1 MSKVIFNEEQIK
13 ALKDNPYVKNVSEKA
28 ITYTDEFKEEFMK
41 LYLKKFLPRQI
52 FAKLGFDTSALGER
66 RISTAAER
74 IKKKYKEGKGFED
87 NRKMS
92 LGRPRTR
99 KLSKDEEIKKLKHKI
114 KYQEQQI
121 EYFKKITFVD
131 KKSKWE
137 SRKKNTK

>member
-13 ALKDNPYVKNVSEKA
+13 ALKNNPYVKNVSEKG
-28 ITYTDEFKEEFMK
+28 ITYTNEFKEEFMK
-41 LYLKKFLPRQI
+41 LYLKNFLPRQI

-66 RISTAAER
+66 RISNTAQR
-74 IKKKYKEGKGFED
+74 LKQKYKEGKGLED
-87 NRKMS
+87 ARKGGS
-92 LGRPRTR
+92 GRPRTR
-99 KLSKDEEIKKLKHKI
+99 KLSKDEEIEKLKHKI

-121 EYFKKITFVD
+121 EYLKKITFVD

>member
-13 ALKDNPYVKNVSEKA
+13 VLKDNPYVKNVSEKA

-41 LYLKKFLPRQI
+41 LYLKKYLPRQI
-52 FAKLGFDTSALGER
+52 FTMLGFDASALGER
-66 RISTAAER
+66 RISMVAER
-74 IKKKYKEGKGFED
+74 IKKKYKEGKSLED
-87 NRKMS
+87 TRKGHS
-92 LGRPRTR
+92 GRLATR

-121 EYFKKITFVD
+121 EYLKKITFVD